1 MTNLT
6 IRAARIQLY
15 GLMAALLLCVLITV
29 GLTTGAFILS
39 FDVLRDLALQGM
51 VSERWTWIFPA
62 IVDGAIVGATIA
74 VVVLNK
80 IGGSSKGKNF
90 FVALLVAAVCISVV
104 GNAFHA
110 YKAVHDLQGEMADGF
125 DPGFAPL
132 APMGAAVIAVIP
144 PILMLLFTHGIG
156 ILVKAI
162 GTAYS
167 EYTAMVHQHADGESA
182 ATEVTPVAAGNAI
195 PTVPV
200 GNATPTTPAG
210 NATPTTPAGNATPT
224 TPVGN
229 ATPTVPAGNA
239 TPTTP
244 AGNAT
249 PTVPAGNATPT
260 TPAGNATPTVP
271 AGNATPTTPVSNATR
286 AIASADR
293 TMDSPT
299 TAATTPMRNARFS
312 GRVNAA
318 SQADE
323 SRNAMSTTH
332 ASNATPDPADD
343 NATVRARG
351 SSAALNHHGP
361 VAATVDTTSR
371 PAPPAASS
379 RSATTRIAAEESVS
393 SFIPETPDR
402 AVGSTEEIATALD
415 AAGDAMPEHVVATSI
430 ADSNGT
436 VSATPEDDRAT
447 GNDEDA
453 PRVPFAERVASRIA
467 QLDEEDI
474 AAKFD
479 KRSAPAFGDTA
490 ESRNEHRTVEELLQ
504 FIENADLEEAVKQ
517 TAKLKINRPDVS
529 FAELAELTGA
539 RAASTAMRRYRK
551 AEAAAMAAGF
561 SVPPLPDLSDGSAG
575 SNAPREAGLIGAT

>member
-182 ATEVTPVAAGNAI
+182 ATEVTPVAAGNA
-195 PTVPV
+195 
-200 GNATPTTPAG
+200 TPTT
-210 NATPTTPAGNATPT
+210 
-224 TPVGN
+224 
-229 ATPTVPAGNA
+229 
-239 TPTTP
+239 
-244 AGNAT
+244 
-249 PTVPAGNATPT
+249 
-260 TPAGNATPTVP
+260 P

-312 GRVNAA
+312 ERVNAA

-351 SSAALNHHGP
+351 NSAALNHHGP

-402 AVGSTEEIATALD
+402 TVGSTEEIATALD
-415 AAGDAMPEHVVATSI
+415 AAGDAMPEHVVATSV

-436 VSATPEDDRAT
+436 LSATPEDDRAT

>member
-182 ATEVTPVAAGNAI
+182 ATEVTPVAAGNATPTVPVGNATPTVPVGNATPTVPVGNAT

-210 NATPTTPAGNATPT
+210 NATPTV
-224 TPVGN
+224 PVGN
-229 ATPTVPAGNA
+229 ATPTV
-239 TPTTP
+239 
-244 AGNAT
+244 
-249 PTVPAGNATPT
+249 
-260 TPAGNATPTVP
+260 
-271 AGNATPTTPVSNATR
+271 PVSNATR

-312 GRVNAA
+312 ERVNAA
-318 SQADE
+318 SQADK

-351 SSAALNHHGP
+351 NSAALNHHGP

-415 AAGDAMPEHVVATSI
+415 AAGDAMPAHVVATSI

-504 FIENADLEEAVKQ
+504 FIENADLDEAVKQ

-539 RAASTAMRRYRK
+539 RAASTAMRRYKK

>member
-182 ATEVTPVAAGNAI
+182 ATEVTPVAAGNAT

-200 GNATPTTPAG
+200 GNATPTV
-210 NATPTTPAGNATPT
+210 
-224 TPVGN
+224 PVGN
-229 ATPTVPAGNA
+229 ATPTVPVG
-239 TPTTP
+239 
-244 AGNAT
+244 
-249 PTVPAGNATPT
+249 
-260 TPAGNATPTVP
+260 
-271 AGNATPTTPVSNATR
+271 NATR

-312 GRVNAA
+312 ERVNAA
-318 SQADE
+318 SQADK

-351 SSAALNHHGP
+351 NSAALNHHGS

-415 AAGDAMPEHVVATSI
+415 AAGDAMPAHVVATSV

-504 FIENADLEEAVKQ
+504 FIENADLDEAVKQ

-539 RAASTAMRRYRK
+539 RAASTAMRRYKK

>member
-182 ATEVTPVAAGNAI
+182 ATEVTPVAAGNATPTVPVGNATPTVPVGNATPTVPVGNAT

-210 NATPTTPAGNATPT
+210 NATPTV
-224 TPVGN
+224 PVGN
-229 ATPTVPAGNA
+229 ATPTV
-239 TPTTP
+239 
-244 AGNAT
+244 
-249 PTVPAGNATPT
+249 
-260 TPAGNATPTVP
+260 
-271 AGNATPTTPVSNATR
+271 PVSNATR

-312 GRVNAA
+312 ERVNAA
-318 SQADE
+318 SQADK

-351 SSAALNHHGP
+351 NSAALNHHGP

-379 RSATTRIAAEESVS
+379 RSATTRIAAEESVT

-415 AAGDAMPEHVVATSI
+415 AAGDAMPAHVVATSI

-504 FIENADLEEAVKQ
+504 FIENADLDEAVKQ

-539 RAASTAMRRYRK
+539 RAASTAMRRYKK